1 MRLLLL
7 HAIPWCRVV
16 DMLPSSSNCLSS
28 SSSSSSSSHSAA
40 GVDSVGAALQRV
52 RFSYR
57 EARAGLY

>member
-7 HAIPWCRVV
+7 RPIPSCRVV
-16 DMLPSSSNCLSS
+16 DMLPSSSNCL
-28 SSSSSSSSHSAA
+28 SSSSSSHSAA

-52 RFSYR
+52 RFSYC

>member
-7 HAIPWCRVV
+7 HAIPLCRVV
-16 DMLPSSSNCLSS
+16 DMLPSSSNCLSC
-28 SSSSSSSSHSAA
+28 SSSSSSSHSAA

>member
-7 HAIPWCRVV
+7 RAIPSCRVV

-28 SSSSSSSSHSAA
+28 SSSSSHSAA
-40 GVDSVGAALQRV
+40 GVDSVGAARQRV